1 MNRMMTSLISMG
13 VGAAAAHYLKNG
25 MHMGSKR
32 DWKKMQKRMRRMFS

>member
-1 MNRMMTSLISMG
+1 MMTSLISMG

-25 MHMGSKR
+25 MGSKR